1 MKYIECRKK
10 TIEEVMREFKQGK
23 LKSSSGKKVTSNKQ
37 AIAIA
42 LSMAQDCSFSKSE
55 ANEIYKNN
63 LKKLDE
69 GKLNLTILNEINQLV
84 DYFYLNKE
92 KGKRGYL
99 INKTLS
105 VFLTKGKKGM
115 KMDSNMWDVIYDI
128 YHLE

>member
-1 MKYIECRKK
+1 MKYIECRRK

-37 AIAIA
+37 ALAIA

-69 GKLNLTILNEINQLV
+69 GKLNLSILNEINELV
-84 DYFYLNKE
+84 DFFYLNRE
-92 KGKRGYL
+92 RGKRSYL
-99 INKTLS
+99 INKTMS

-115 KMDSNMWDVIYDI
+115 KIDSNMWDVIHDI